1 MNNWLDEMDFDATV
15 KDYDFTRRAVQ
26 KMNRAVEAA
35 DFENMDA
42 KLIFRHLFQEME
54 IVSFKDFLKRYIYE
68 RAEIREPFQ
77 MVPDELYREILEDTF
92 QENNVPFSM
101 TPTTK
106 KKTAIIK
113 SWLSQDCVKRST
125 IFLLGFG
132 LRMSEEDVYEFLTKV
147 IKEDGFHFWDSEET
161 IYWYCYRNGLS
172 YAKATELIN
181 KYCREESKQD
191 KICDVN
197 IVNLGNQTE
206 PQIHSE
212 KELGAYVH
220 CIRKMKVVEGR
231 QMIAYEQLD
240 KLYAHV
246 QQTIAAMYQ
255 KEGDIENN
263 HKTYTAEKI
272 TPADVEKVL
281 CSGIPLTGSGNL
293 AKMSASLLAR
303 QFENKRLSRQR
314 LDNLLKRKL
323 KVERFDLITLLF
335 LIFAEEVEP
344 DWPTERYLQY
354 IEKINEILEKC
365 GMMGI
370 YPVNPYEAFVLM
382 CLLSDYPLNVYTE
395 IWEMSYQE

>member
-231 QMIAYEQLD
+231 HMIAYEQLD
-240 KLYAHV
+240 KLYAQV